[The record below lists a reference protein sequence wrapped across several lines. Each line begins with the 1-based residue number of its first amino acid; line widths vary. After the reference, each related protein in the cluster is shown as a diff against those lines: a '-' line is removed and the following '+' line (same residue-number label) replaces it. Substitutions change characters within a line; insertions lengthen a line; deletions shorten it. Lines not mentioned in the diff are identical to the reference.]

1 MTTDTL
7 PRRPLPAGADAGASP
22 TGASSRAS
30 PPHERSPGGSPA
42 SGLDDI
48 DIDIDTDA
56 DAMAL
61 GATMYVPVMHP
72 AIRPIV
78 AGERYPALRSV
89 ALCLEDALHP
99 NDVEIGLARLRDLL
113 AEHVPEP
120 ASPLGSSAAP
130 GFVPRVGP
138 RLFVRPRGLEM
149 ARRIVGFAGAS
160 RIEGFVVPKIAPADV
175 APWWHLVSGTSLR
188 LMPTLE
194 SPWVF
199 DPLALGEFA
208 AALGEQDRR
217 RLVALRVG
225 GNDLLSTMRLRRSRG
240 ATLHEGPLAW
250 GLSQLMCQL
259 GSRGY
264 PLTAPVFDVLDDPDT
279 LERECRRDA
288 AFGFVGKTAVH
299 PDQIPVIERAFAV
312 TAEELASAREAL
324 APGAEAVFRRS
335 GRMLEPAVHGTWARR
350 TMARASVYGTV
361 P

>member
-7 PRRPLPAGADAGASP
+7 PRRPLPARADAGTSSTDASLRKWP
-22 TGASSRAS
+22 A
-30 PPHERSPGGSPA
+30 HERSPGGSPA
-42 SGLDDI
+42 SELDIGSDA
-48 DIDIDTDA
+48 DA
-56 DAMAL
+56 DAMTL

-72 AIRPIV
+72 AIRSVV

-99 NDVEIGLARLRDLL
+99 NDVEAGLGRLRDML
-113 AEHVPEP
+113 AEHAMEP

-130 GFVPRVGP
+130 SGVPKVGP
-138 RLFVRPRGLEM
+138 RLFVRPRSLEM
-149 ARRIVGFAGAS
+149 ARRIVGFAGAA
-160 RIEGFVVPKIAPADV
+160 RIEGFVVPKIAVADV
-175 APWWHLVSGTSLR
+175 APWWQLVSGTPLR

-194 SPWVF
+194 SAWVF

-208 AALGEQDRR
+208 AALGEQERG

-225 GNDLLSTMRLRRSRG
+225 GNDLLSTMRLRRIRG
-240 ATLHEGPLAW
+240 VTLHEGPLGW
-250 GLSQLMCQL
+250 GFSQLMCQL

-279 LERECRRDA
+279 LARECRRDA

-312 TAEELASAREAL
+312 TAEELASAHEAL
-324 APGAEAVFRRS
+324 APGADAVFRRS

-350 TMARASVYGTV
+350 TLARAGAYGTV